1 MGTLASRELELIRSQ
16 FAFSLRDRIVTNNAA
31 STQPPLAVLELLR
44 DLSET
49 YENVHRGQSDAS
61 IRTTEMFEASFDT
74 IAAWINA
81 PSRRTLSMHR
91 STTEAIN
98 AVMYSL
104 LADFRDGDN
113 VVTTLMEHNS
123 DYVPW
128 HAMCREI
135 LPRFG
140 RHVEVRLAR
149 FDHESGELDLAHLAE
164 LVDARTK
171 LVCCT
176 GGSNFL
182 GTKPPLD
189 QVRAIADA
197 GGYVQPDG
205 RVGALLLVDAAQR
218 FASSRVDVQEMEAD
232 FVAFSFHKLLAPFG
246 VGVLYAREDLRET
259 LPPFLYGGD
268 MIAEGQVFPDRV
280 EYNDLPWKFSAGTPN
295 ILGVIAS
302 AQTLRLIVDLVGA
315 DPTRAWFR
323 TDDPLEPGAVDAAMA
338 IVAGHAASLT
348 RQAME
353 GLSTIAGLRIH
364 GASVGEDRTPL
375 VAFTVEGRSPFAIAH
390 ALNAQGVESRA
401 GCHCATLAHHDLGLE
416 PAASCRVSFTVY
428 NTPEEVDRV
437 VAAVRRAVDAPHDF
451 SSAGTPSTSADR
463 TTTPSGRATAVAP
476 SRFGRV

>member
-1 MGTLASRELELIRSQ
+1 MGTLAWRELELIRSQ
-16 FAFSLRDRIVTNNAA
+16 FAFPLRDRIVTNNAA
-31 STQPPLAVLELLR
+31 STQPPLAVLDLLR

-81 PSRRTLSMHR
+81 PSRRALSMHR

-104 LADFRDGDN
+104 MGEFRDGDN
-113 VVTTLMEHNS
+113 VVSTLMEHNS
-123 DYVPW
+123 NYVPW
-128 HAMCREI
+128 HALGREI

-140 RHVEVRLAR
+140 RSVDVRLAR
-149 FDHESGELDLAHLAE
+149 FDHDTGELDLAHLAS

-189 QVRAIADA
+189 EVRAIAADS
-197 GGYVQPDG
+197 GYVQPGG
-205 RVGALLLVDAAQR
+205 RHGSLFLVDGAQR
-218 FASSRVDVQEMEAD
+218 FASTRMDVQEMGAD

-246 VGVLYAREDLRET
+246 VGVLSATEELRET

-280 EYNDLPWKFSAGTPN
+280 EYNEFPWRFSAGTPN

-302 AQTLRLIVDLVGA
+302 AQTLRLIVDMVGA
-315 DPTRAWFR
+315 DPVRAWFR
-323 TDDPLEPGAVDAAMA
+323 TEDPLAPGAVDAAMA

-348 RQAME
+348 QQAME
-353 GLSTIAGLRIH
+353 GLSGIAGLRIY
-364 GASVGEDRTPL
+364 GVAPGEERTPL
-375 VAFTVEGRSPFAIAH
+375 VAFNVDGRSPFDIAR

-401 GCHCATLAHHDLGLE
+401 GCHCATLAHHDLGIE

-428 NTPEEVDRV
+428 NTPDEVERV
-437 VAAVRRAVDAPHDF
+437 VAAVRRAVDDPEGFPSVATPAAAARGTT
-451 SSAGTPSTSADR
+451 AGQP
-463 TTTPSGRATAVAP
+463 
-476 SRFGRV
+476 RFGRV

>member
-1 MGTLASRELELIRSQ
+1 MGTLALRELELIRSQ
-16 FAFSLRDRIVTNNAA
+16 FAFSARDRIVTNNAA

-74 IAAWINA
+74 VASWIDA

-104 LADFRDGDN
+104 MGDFRDGDN

-123 DYVPW
+123 NYVPW
-128 HAMCREI
+128 HALCREI

-140 RHVEVRLAR
+140 RSADVRLAR
-149 FDHESGELDLAHLAE
+149 FDHDTGALDLAHLAS

-189 QVRAIADA
+189 EVHAIAA
-197 GGYVQPDG
+197 GSGYVQPDG
-205 RVGALLLVDAAQR
+205 RHGSLLLVDGAQR
-218 FASSRVDVQEMEAD
+218 FASTRVDVQEMDAD

-246 VGVLYAREDLRET
+246 VGVLYAREELRET

-280 EYNDLPWKFSAGTPN
+280 EYNELPWKFSAGTPN

-302 AQTLRLIVDLVGA
+302 AQTLRLIVDMVGV
-315 DPTRAWFR
+315 DPARAWFR
-323 TDDPLEPGAVDAAMA
+323 TDDPLEPHVVDAAMA
-338 IVAGHAASLT
+338 VVAGHAASLT

-353 GLSTIAGLRIH
+353 GLSGIPGLRIH
-364 GASVGEDRTPL
+364 GVPPGQERTPL
-375 VAFTVEGRSPFAIAH
+375 VAFNVDGRSPFDIAR

-401 GCHCATLAHHDLGLE
+401 GCHCATLAHHELGLE

-428 NTPEEVDRV
+428 NTPEEVDLV
-437 VAAVRRAVDAPHDF
+437 VAAVRRAVQHPEDLP
-451 SSAGTPSTSADR
+451 AGA
-463 TTTPSGRATAVAP
+463 TPSGTAGSRMPPPGPGVPVTP

>member
-1 MGTLASRELELIRSQ
+1 MGNLASRELQLIRSQ
-16 FAFSLRDRIVTNNAA
+16 FAFPLRDRTVTNNAA
-31 STQPPLAVLELLR
+31 STQPPLAVFELLR

-98 AVMYSL
+98 AAMYSL
-104 LADFRDGDN
+104 MADFRDGDN

-123 DYVPW
+123 NYVPW
-128 HAMCREI
+128 HALCREI

-140 RHVEVRLAR
+140 RRVECRLAR
-149 FDHESGELDLAHLAE
+149 FDHETGELDLEHLAS

-189 QVRAIADA
+189 SVRAIADA
-197 GGYVQPDG
+197 GGYAQPDG
-205 RVGALLLVDAAQR
+205 RRGALLLVDAAQR
-218 FASSRVDVQEMEAD
+218 FASSRVDVQAMDAD
-232 FVAFSFHKLLAPFG
+232 FAAFSFHKLLAPFG
-246 VGVLYAREDLRET
+246 VGVLYAKETLRES

-268 MIAEGQVFPDRV
+268 MIAEGRVFPDRV
-280 EYNDLPWKFSAGTPN
+280 EYNELPWKHSAGTPN

-302 AQTLRLIVDLVGA
+302 AQTLRLIVDMVGA
-315 DPTRAWFR
+315 DAERAWFR
-323 TDDPLEPGAVDAAMA
+323 TDDPLSSAAVDAAMG
-338 IVAGHAASLT
+338 IVAEHAASLT
-348 RQAME
+348 QQALE
-353 GLSTIAGLRIH
+353 ELSAIDGLNVYGVPR
-364 GASVGEDRTPL
+364 GRERTPL
-375 VAFTVEGRSPFAIAH
+375 VAFNVDGHSPFDIAR

-401 GCHCATLAHHDLGLE
+401 GCHCATLAHHDLGID
-416 PAASCRVSFTVY
+416 PPASCRVSFTLY
-428 NTPEEVDRV
+428 NTPEDVDRV
-437 VAAVRRAVDAPHDF
+437 VDAVRQAVDAPERF
-451 SSAGTPSTSADR
+451 
-463 TTTPSGRATAVAP
+463 AVAP
-476 SRFGRV
+476 TLEGASQAVDEIAGRV

>member
-16 FAFSLRDRIVTNNAA
+16 FAFGLRERIVTNNAA
-31 STQPPLAVLELLR
+31 STQPPLAVWELLR

-61 IRTTEMFEASFDT
+61 ITTTAAFEASFDT

-81 PSRRTLSMHR
+81 PSRLTLSMHR

-98 AVMYSL
+98 AAMYSL
-104 LADFRDGDN
+104 MADFRDGDN
-113 VVTTLMEHNS
+113 VVTTLLEHNS
-123 DYVPW
+123 NYVPW

-140 RHVEVRLAR
+140 RHVELRLAR
-149 FDHESGELDLAHLAE
+149 FDRESGELDLDHLAS

-171 LVCCT
+171 LVCCS

-189 QVRAIADA
+189 RVRAIADA
-197 GGYVQPDG
+197 GAYAQPDG
-205 RVGALLLVDAAQR
+205 RRGALLLVDAAQL
-218 FASSRVDVQEMEAD
+218 FASTRLDVQAMDAD

-246 VGVLYAREDLRET
+246 VGVLYAKEVLRET

-268 MIAEGQVFPDRV
+268 MIADGRVFPDRV
-280 EYNDLPWKFSAGTPN
+280 EYNELPWKFSAGTPN

-315 DPTRAWFR
+315 DPVRAWFR
-323 TDDPLEPGAVDAAMA
+323 TDDPLDPAAVDAAMRT
-338 IVAGHAASLT
+338 VAGHAASLT
-348 RQAME
+348 QRAMD
-353 GLSTIAGLRIH
+353 GLCAIDGLHVYGVPR
-364 GASVGEDRTPL
+364 GSERTPL
-375 VAFTVEGRSPFAIAH
+375 VAFNVEGHSPFDLAR

-401 GCHCATLAHHDLGLE
+401 GCHCATLAHRDLELD

-428 NTPEEVDRV
+428 NSPDDVDRV
-437 VAAVRRAVDAPHDF
+437 ISAVRRAVDDPGRFASMPAPV
-451 SSAGTPSTSADR
+451 AGAAAATVTSR
-463 TTTPSGRATAVAP
+463 G
-476 SRFGRV
+476 

>member
-1 MGTLASRELELIRSQ
+1 MGNLASRELQLIRSQ
-16 FAFSLRDRIVTNNAA
+16 FAFPLRDRTVTNNAA
-31 STQPPLAVLELLR
+31 STQPPLAVFELLR

-98 AVMYSL
+98 AAMYSL
-104 LADFRDGDN
+104 MADFRDGDN

-123 DYVPW
+123 NYVPW
-128 HAMCREI
+128 HALCREI

-140 RHVEVRLAR
+140 LRVECRLAR
-149 FDHESGELDLAHLAE
+149 FDHETGELDLEHLTS

-189 QVRAIADA
+189 SVRAIADA
-197 GGYVQPDG
+197 GGYAQPDG
-205 RVGALLLVDAAQR
+205 RRGALLLVDAAQR
-218 FASSRVDVQEMEAD
+218 FASSRVEVQAMDAD
-232 FVAFSFHKLLAPFG
+232 FVAFSFHKLLAPLG
-246 VGVLYAREDLRET
+246 VGVLYAKETLRES

-268 MIAEGQVFPDRV
+268 MIAEGRVFPDRV
-280 EYNDLPWKFSAGTPN
+280 EYNELPWKYSAGTPN

-302 AQTLRLIVDLVGA
+302 AQTLRLIVDMVGA
-315 DPTRAWFR
+315 DAERAWFR
-323 TDDPLEPGAVDAAMA
+323 TDDPLSSAAVDAAMG

-348 RQAME
+348 QQALE
-353 GLSTIAGLRIH
+353 ELEAIDGLHVYGVPR
-364 GASVGEDRTPL
+364 GRERTPL
-375 VAFTVEGRSPFAIAH
+375 VAFNIDGHSPFDIAR

-401 GCHCATLAHHDLGLE
+401 GCHCATLAHHDLGID
-416 PAASCRVSFTVY
+416 PPASCRVSFALY
-428 NTPEEVDRV
+428 NTPEDVDRV
-437 VAAVRRAVDAPHDF
+437 VEAVRQALDTPERFVAAPAPSGAPHPLE
-451 SSAGTPSTSADR
+451 G
-463 TTTPSGRATAVAP
+463 VAE
-476 SRFGRV
+476 RI